1 MKYTL
6 KIKDSRVFRY
16 VFRKGSYYKGKY
28 VVVHTCLTKFYEQS
42 ENDMNFFAVCVSKKN
57 GNSVERNR
65 VKRLAREIYRN
76 EEKNLKKGHN
86 YIIMYK
92 KDIKGETINFKDIKE
107 DIINCFKEL
116 DLYEKNDL

>member
-16 VFRKGSYYKGKY
+16 VFRKGSYFKGKY

-57 GNSVERNR
+57 GNSVQRNR
-65 VKRLAREIYRN
+65 LKRLAREIYRN
-76 EEKNLKKGHN
+76 EEENLKRGHN

-92 KDIKGETINFKDIKE
+92 KDIKGKTVNFSDIKE

-116 DLYEKNDL
+116 DLYEKNNS